1 MRTFRLIFVVYFVS
15 VEILPMNQTIKIA
28 FISILTTCLVLFG
41 YHMLTNKQYVIVEEN
56 VPFTLTS
63 ENEIFFSDRFKNQ
76 FVSAKP
82 NNFIDAAERS
92 RNAVVFIRAIENKNL
107 FDRKSTS
114 STGSGVIISPD
125 GYLITNSHVI
135 GEAQSITVTL
145 HDNREFRADVVG
157 NDPSTDLCLLKLEEQ
172 NLPFILIGNS
182 DSLHVGEWVIAI
194 GNPYKLQSTVTAGI
208 VSAKA
213 RNINVFDNTSIES
226 FIQTDAAVN
235 PGNSGGALV
244 NTLGELVGINT
255 AIVTK
260 SGSYEGFSFAIPS
273 NIVHKVIND
282 IKEYGS
288 VQRGWLGLDIT
299 NVNNEIA
306 NEYGLSDVYGVHV
319 DMVLK
324 SGAAKQAGLRKND
337 IIIDVNGKS
346 TNSTPEFMEQIARYR
361 PGDKL
366 QLRVFRS
373 GIEFTTYAILR
384 NHLNTTDIITVRK
397 DAILKELGLEIRDLS
412 SDELIEQK
420 PGAKVVSVYQGSIV
434 SETNLEPGYIITS
447 INEEPINDATEAVK
461 VLNDAKGVIILEG
474 YYEKYP
480 GNFPYKFYYQ

>member
-1 MRTFRLIFVVYFVS
+1 
-15 VEILPMNQTIKIA
+15 MNHTLKIV
-28 FISILTTCLVLFG
+28 FISVCTTCLVLVA
-41 YHMLTNKQYVIVEEN
+41 YHLLTNKQYVIVEEN
-56 VPFTLTS
+56 IPYTLTS
-63 ENEIFFSDRFKNQ
+63 ENEIFFSDRFTEN
-76 FVSAKP
+76 FSSAKP
-82 NNFIDAAERS
+82 NDFIDAARKS
-92 RNAVVFIRAIENKNL
+92 RNAVVFIRAIENKDL

-125 GYLITNSHVI
+125 GYLVTNSHVI
-135 GEAQSITVTL
+135 GDAQNITVTL
-145 HDNREFRADVVG
+145 HDNREFRAEVVG
-157 NDPSTDLCLLKLEEQ
+157 KDPSTDLCLLKLEEQ
-172 NLPFILIGNS
+172 NLPFLLIGNS

-213 RNINVFDNTSIES
+213 RNINVFDNKSIES

-282 IKEYGS
+282 IKEFGS

-299 NVNNEIA
+299 SVNNEIA
-306 NEYGLSDVYGVHV
+306 KEYGLADVYGVHV
-319 DMVLK
+319 DMVL
-324 SGAAKQAGLRKND
+324 SNGAAKEAGLRRHD
-337 IIIDVNGKS
+337 IIIDVNSKP

-366 QLRVFRS
+366 KLRIFRS
-373 GIEFTTYAILR
+373 GIEFTTHATLR

-397 DAILKELGLEIRDLS
+397 DEILKDIGLELRDLS
-412 SDELIEQK
+412 SEELIDQK
-420 PGAKVVSVYQGSIV
+420 PGTKVVSVQQGSIL
-434 SETNLEPGYIITS
+434 SKTNIEPGYIITS
-447 INEEPINDATEAVK
+447 INEIPVDGANEAVK
-461 VLNDAKGVIILEG
+461 VLTEAKGVIILDG

-480 GNFPYKFYYQ
+480 GSFPYKFYYQ

>member
-1 MRTFRLIFVVYFVS
+1 VS
-15 VEILPMNQTIKIA
+15 RAIPPMNQTIKIIFLSLLSTA
-28 FISILTTCLVLFG
+28 TMLAV
-41 YHMLTNKQYVIVEEN
+41 YHFFTNKQYVIVEEN
-56 VPFTLTS
+56 IPFTLTS
-63 ENEIFFSDRFKNQ
+63 ENEIFFTDRFKNN
-76 FVSAKP
+76 FVSARP
-82 NNFIDAAERS
+82 NDFIDAAQKS
-92 RNAVVFIRAIENKNL
+92 RDAVVFIRAIENKNL

-135 GEAQSITVTL
+135 GDAQNIAVTL
-145 HDNREFRADVVG
+145 HDNREFNAEVVG

-172 NLPFILIGNS
+172 NLPFLLIGNS

-213 RNINVFDNTSIES
+213 RNINVFDNASIES

-260 SGSYEGFSFAIPS
+260 SGSYEGFSFAIPA

-282 IKEYGS
+282 IKEFGS
-288 VQRGWLGLDIT
+288 VQRGWLGLDIS

-306 NEYGLSDVYGVHV
+306 KEFGLSDVYGVHV
-319 DMVLK
+319 EMVLK
-324 SGAAKQAGLRKND
+324 KGAAKEAGLRKND
-337 IIIDVNGKS
+337 IIIDVNGKA
-346 TNSTPEFMEQIARYR
+346 TNSTPEFMAQIATYR

-366 QLRVFRS
+366 KLRVFRS
-373 GIEFTTYAILR
+373 GIEFTTYATLR

-397 DAILKELGLEIRDLS
+397 DAILKEIGLEIRDLS
-412 SDELIEQK
+412 TDELLDKK
-420 PGAKVVSVYQGSIV
+420 PGTKVVSVYSGSIV
-434 SETNLEPGYIITS
+434 DKTNLEPGYIITS
-447 INEEPINDATEAVK
+447 INEEPVRNANEAVDL
-461 VLNDAKGVIILEG
+461 LNDAKGTIVLEG

-480 GNFPYKFYYQ
+480 GNFPYKFYFQ

>member
-1 MRTFRLIFVVYFVS
+1 
-15 VEILPMNQTIKIA
+15 MNQTLKII
-28 FISILTTCLVLFG
+28 FISLLSTALMLIV
-41 YHMLTNKQYVIVEEN
+41 YHFFTSKQYVIVEEN

-63 ENEIFFSDRFKNQ
+63 ENEIFFTDRFTDN
-76 FVSAKP
+76 FVSARP
-82 NNFIDAAERS
+82 DDFIDAAERS

-125 GYLITNSHVI
+125 GYLVTNSHVI
-135 GEAQSITVTL
+135 GDAQNITVTL
-145 HDNREFRADVVG
+145 HDNREFNAEVVG
-157 NDPSTDLCLLKLEEQ
+157 NDPSTDICLLKLEEQ
-172 NLPFILIGNS
+172 NLPFLLIGNS

-260 SGSYEGFSFAIPS
+260 SGSYEGFSFAIPA

-282 IKEYGS
+282 IKEFGS
-288 VQRGWLGLDIT
+288 VQRGWLGLDIS
-299 NVNNEIA
+299 NVNHEIA
-306 NEYGLSDVYGVHV
+306 NEFGLTDVYGVRV
-319 DMVLK
+319 EMVLRK
-324 SGAAKQAGLRKND
+324 GAAKEAGLRKDD
-337 IIIDVNGKS
+337 IIIDINGKP
-346 TNSTPEFMEQIARYR
+346 TNSTPEFMEQIATYR

-366 QLRVFRS
+366 NLRIFRS
-373 GIEFTTYAILR
+373 GIEFTTIATLR

-397 DAILKELGLEIRDLS
+397 DAVLKDLGLEIRDLS
-412 SDELIEQK
+412 TNELIDKK
-420 PGAKVVSVYQGSIV
+420 PGTKVVSVYGGSIV
-434 SETNLEPGYIITS
+434 SKTNLEPGYIITS
-447 INEEPINDATEAVK
+447 INKVPVKNANEAVQL
-461 VLNDAKGVIILEG
+461 LNDAKGIIVLEG

-480 GNFPYKFYYQ
+480 GNFPYKFYFQ

>member
-1 MRTFRLIFVVYFVS
+1 M
-15 VEILPMNQTIKIA
+15 
-28 FISILTTCLVLFG
+28 LFT
-41 YHMLTNKQYVIVEEN
+41 YHLLNNKEYVIVEEN
-56 VPFTLTS
+56 IPFTLTS
-63 ENEIFFSDRFKNQ
+63 ENEVFFTDRFTEN
-76 FVSAKP
+76 FSSAKP
-82 NNFIDAAERS
+82 NDFIHAARRS
-92 RNAVVFIRAIENKNL
+92 RDAVVFIRAIENINL
-107 FDRKSTS
+107 FDQKSTS

-125 GYLITNSHVI
+125 GYLVTNSHVI
-135 GEAQSITVTL
+135 GDAHKITVTL
-145 HDNREFRADVVG
+145 HDNREFTAEVVG
-157 NDPSTDLCLLKLEEQ
+157 KDPSTDICLLKLEEQ
-172 NLPFILIGNS
+172 NLPFLMIGNS

-213 RNINVFDNTSIES
+213 RNINVFDNKSIES

-282 IKEYGS
+282 IKEFGS

-299 NVNNEIA
+299 SVNNEVA
-306 NEYGLSDVYGVHV
+306 KEYGLSDVYGVHV
-319 DMVLK
+319 DMVLN
-324 SGAAKQAGLRKND
+324 SGAAKEAGLRRHD

-366 QLRVFRS
+366 KLRVFRS
-373 GIEFTTYAILR
+373 GIEFTTYATLR
-384 NHLNTTDIITVRK
+384 NHLNGTDIITVRK
-397 DAILKELGLEIRDLS
+397 DAVLKDLGIEIRDLS
-412 SDELIEQK
+412 SEELIDQK
-420 PGAKVVSVYQGSIV
+420 PGTKVVSVQQGSILGK
-434 SETNLEPGYIITS
+434 TNIEPGYIITS
-447 INEEPINDATEAVK
+447 INEMPVNDANEAVVALK
-461 VLNDAKGVIILEG
+461 EAKGIIILDG

-480 GNFPYKFYYQ
+480 GSFPYKFYYQ

>member
-1 MRTFRLIFVVYFVS
+1 
-15 VEILPMNQTIKIA
+15 MNQTLKI
-28 FISILTTCLVLFG
+28 ILVSILTTGSCLTA

-63 ENEIFFSDRFKNQ
+63 ENDIFFTDRFKNN
-76 FVSAKP
+76 FVSARP
-82 NNFIDAAERS
+82 NDFIDAAQKS

-125 GYLITNSHVI
+125 GYLVTNSHVI
-135 GEAQSITVTL
+135 GDAQNITVTL
-145 HDNREFRADVVG
+145 HDNREFTAEVVG
-157 NDPSTDLCLLKLEEQ
+157 NDPSTDICLLKLEEQ
-172 NLPFILIGNS
+172 NLPFLLIGNS

-213 RNINVFDNTSIES
+213 RNIDVFDNMSIES

-260 SGSYEGFSFAIPS
+260 SGSYEGFSFAIPA

-282 IKEYGS
+282 IKEFGS

-299 NVNNEIA
+299 NVNNTIA
-306 NEYGLSDVYGVHV
+306 NEFGLSDVYGVKV
-319 DMVLK
+319 EMVLS
-324 SGAAKQAGLRKND
+324 SGAAKEAGLRKND
-337 IIIDVNGKS
+337 IIIDVNGKP
-346 TNSTPEFMEQIARYR
+346 TNATPEFMEQIARYR
-361 PGDKL
+361 PGDRIKL
-366 QLRVFRS
+366 KIFRS
-373 GIEFTTYAILR
+373 GIEFTTYATLR

-397 DAILKELGLEIRDLS
+397 DAVLKDLGLELRDLS
-412 SDELIEQK
+412 SDELIDQK
-420 PGAKVVSVYQGSIV
+420 PGTKVVSVYSGSIV
-434 SETNLEPGYIITS
+434 AKTNLEPGYIITS
-447 INEEPINDATEAVK
+447 INDEAVANANQA
-461 VLNDAKGVIILEG
+461 VEILTDAKGQIIFEG

>member
-1 MRTFRLIFVVYFVS
+1 
-15 VEILPMNQTIKIA
+15 MNQTLKVI
-28 FISILTTCLVLFG
+28 FISVCTASLVLFA
-41 YHMLTNKQYVIVEEN
+41 YHQLTNRQYVIVEEN
-56 VPFTLTS
+56 IPFTLTS
-63 ENEIFFSDRFKNQ
+63 ENEVFFSDRFTEN
-76 FVSAKP
+76 FSSAKP
-82 NNFIDAAERS
+82 NDFIDAAQKS
-92 RNAVVFIRAIENKNL
+92 RDAVVFIRAIENKDL

-125 GYLITNSHVI
+125 GYLVTNSHVV
-135 GEAQSITVTL
+135 GDAQHITVTL
-145 HDNREFRADVVG
+145 HDNREFSAEVVG
-157 NDPSTDLCLLKLEEQ
+157 SDPSTDLCLLKLEER
-172 NLPFILIGNS
+172 NLPFLLIGNS

-213 RNINVFDNTSIES
+213 RNINVFDNKSIES

-273 NIVHKVIND
+273 TIVHKVIND
-282 IKEYGS
+282 IKEFGS

-306 NEYGLSDVYGVHV
+306 KEYGLSDVYGVHV
-319 DMVLK
+319 DMVLN
-324 SGAAKQAGLRKND
+324 SGAAKEAGLRRHD
-337 IIIDVNGKS
+337 IIIDVNGKP
-346 TNSTPEFMEQIARYR
+346 TNSTPEFMEQIATYR

-366 QLRVFRS
+366 KLRVFRS
-373 GIEFTTYAILR
+373 GIEFTTHATLR
-384 NHLNTTDIITVRK
+384 NHLNTTDIITIRK
-397 DAILKELGLEIRDLS
+397 DEILKDIGIEIRDLS
-412 SDELIEQK
+412 SEELIDQK
-420 PGAKVVSVYQGSIV
+420 PGTKVVSVKQGSIL
-434 SETNLEPGYIITS
+434 SKTNIEPGYIITA
-447 INEEPINDATEAVK
+447 INDIPVDGANEAVRVLTEA
-461 VLNDAKGVIILEG
+461 KGIIILDG

-480 GNFPYKFYYQ
+480 GSFPYKFYYQ

>member
-1 MRTFRLIFVVYFVS
+1 
-15 VEILPMNQTIKIA
+15 MNQTIKI
-28 FISILTTCLVLFG
+28 ILVSILTTGSCLLA
-41 YHMLTNKQYVIVEEN
+41 YHLLTNKQYVIVEEN

-63 ENEIFFSDRFKNQ
+63 ENDIFFTDRFKNN
-76 FVSAKP
+76 FVSARP
-82 NNFIDAAERS
+82 NDFIDAAQKS

-125 GYLITNSHVI
+125 GYMVTNSHVI
-135 GEAQSITVTL
+135 GEAQNITVTL
-145 HDNREFRADVVG
+145 HDNREFTAEVVG
-157 NDPSTDLCLLKLEEQ
+157 NDPSTDICLLKLEEQ
-172 NLPFILIGNS
+172 NLPFLLIGNS

-213 RNINVFDNTSIES
+213 RNIDVFDNMSIES

-260 SGSYEGFSFAIPS
+260 SGSYEGFSFAIPA

-282 IKEYGS
+282 IKEFGS

-299 NVNNEIA
+299 NVNNKIA
-306 NEYGLSDVYGVHV
+306 NDFGLSDVYGVHV
-319 DMVLK
+319 EMVLN
-324 SGAAKQAGLRKND
+324 SGAAKEAGLRKND
-337 IIIDVNGKS
+337 IIIDVNGKP

-366 QLRVFRS
+366 KLRVFRK
-373 GIEFTTYAILR
+373 GIEFTTYATLR

-397 DAILKELGLEIRDLS
+397 DAVLKDLGLEIRDLS
-412 SDELIEQK
+412 SDELIDQK
-420 PGAKVVSVYQGSIV
+420 PGTKVVSVYSGSIV
-434 SETNLEPGYIITS
+434 GKTNLEPGYIITS
-447 INEEPINDATEAVK
+447 INEEPVADANQAVQILSD
-461 VLNDAKGVIILEG
+461 VKGQIIFEG

>member
-1 MRTFRLIFVVYFVS
+1 
-15 VEILPMNQTIKIA
+15 MNHTIKIV
-28 FISILTTCLVLFG
+28 FISVCSTCLILLA
-41 YHMLTNKQYVIVEEN
+41 YHLLTNKQYVIVEEN
-56 VPFTLTS
+56 IPYTLTS
-63 ENEIFFSDRFKNQ
+63 ENEVFFTDRFTEN

-82 NNFIDAAERS
+82 NDFIDAAQKS

-125 GYLITNSHVI
+125 GYLVTNSHVI
-135 GEAQSITVTL
+135 GDAQNITVTL
-145 HDNREFRADVVG
+145 HDNREFTAEVVG
-157 NDPSTDLCLLKLEEQ
+157 KDPSTDLSLLKLEEQ
-172 NLPFILIGNS
+172 HLPFLLIGNS

-282 IKEYGS
+282 IKEFGS
-288 VQRGWLGLDIT
+288 VQRGYLGLDIT
-299 NVNNEIA
+299 SVNNEMA
-306 NEYGLSDVYGVHV
+306 NEYGLADVYGVHV
-319 DMVLK
+319 
-324 SGAAKQAGLRKND
+324 KQD
-337 IIIDVNGKS
+337 
-346 TNSTPEFMEQIARYR
+346 
-361 PGDKL
+361 
-366 QLRVFRS
+366 
-373 GIEFTTYAILR
+373 
-384 NHLNTTDIITVRK
+384 
-397 DAILKELGLEIRDLS
+397 
-412 SDELIEQK
+412 
-420 PGAKVVSVYQGSIV
+420 
-434 SETNLEPGYIITS
+434 
-447 INEEPINDATEAVK
+447 
-461 VLNDAKGVIILEG
+461 
-474 YYEKYP
+474 
-480 GNFPYKFYYQ
+480 